1 MMINLEIIEANY
13 AKATHGLKGQWLDN
27 VSFEWYNYVVGLP
40 LELKVT
46 YLVVVFHNQ
55 IMNGGFH
62 QYFVNGYG
70 QFSEETIS
78 ALSEIGA
85 KTKGQLLSKALQIV
99 NPDGL
104 PKEDF
109 IINLLNKKIPSLF
122 LNDDLVE
129 PLDELDMAYYAE
141 ENEDIVQLLGSFL
154 RK

>member
-1 MMINLEIIEANY
+1 MNNSEIIETNY
-13 AKATHGLKGQWLDN
+13 AKATQGIKSQWLDA

-70 QFSEETIS
+70 QFAEETIS
-78 ALSEIGA
+78 ALSEIGV
-85 KTKGQLLSKALQIV
+85 KTKRQLLSNALQIV
-99 NPDGL
+99 NSDGL

-109 IINLLNKKIPSLF
+109 IINLLNKKISSLF
-122 LNDDLVE
+122 LNDDLAE
-129 PLDELDMAYYAE
+129 PLGELDMAYYAE
-141 ENEDIVQLLGSFL
+141 ENEDIVQLLSSFL